1 MADSVNL
8 DRINNNLRPISENDP
23 ELFRLATEEAER
35 MAREGKLSA
44 PLFTGVDRKT
54 IILAMKYIGANT
66 VRDFVVDTSKGNNL
80 KFFFEIRLFLYKII
94 YSFSC

>member
-1 MADSVNL
+1 MADAVNL

-54 IILAMKYIGANT
+54 IILATKYIGANT
-66 VRDFVVDTSKGNNL
+66 VRDFVVDTSKGSNL
-80 KFFFEIRLFLYKII
+80 KMFLKLDLFL
-94 YSFSC
+94 